1 LKYDYEYVS
10 RNLTCKLSFQSVLV
24 HVILVRMMAH
34 VLLTVTM
41 RPHVPVKENGVVVT
55 VQVSL
60 YFLHFKLPGKHL
72 MF

>member
-1 LKYDYEYVS
+1 
-10 RNLTCKLSFQSVLV
+10 
-24 HVILVRMMAH
+24 MMAH

-60 YFLHFKLPGKHL
+60 YFLHFKLPGFEGQIL
-72 MF
+72 FLEGR